1 MKIPAAFNP
10 RVLAPTRKDH
20 SNAGLTVQTVFSLL
34 VIALMLNISP
44 AHAHRKGIYESRSEA
59 EKRAEEI
66 GCSTVH
72 QNNGR
77 WMPCA
82 DEQELHRQ
90 LRKH

>member
-1 MKIPAAFNP
+1 M
-10 RVLAPTRKDH
+10 
-20 SNAGLTVQTVFSLL
+20 QTTLSLL
-34 VIALMLNISP
+34 FIAPLLTISP
-44 AHAHRKGIYESRSEA
+44 AQAHRKGMYESRSES

-72 QNNGR
+72 QNNSR

-90 LRKH
+90 LQKY